1 MSPRRA
7 TLRDVAEQAGVSVS
21 TASRALSGFPAI
33 STTTRDRVEK
43 AAREL
48 NYLPNLQARGL
59 RNSNSAA
66 IGLTVPSLVNPYF
79 AEMATAIQQAAERDG
94 YSTVTASTHE
104 DATQFDAALRVFQ
117 SQQLSGFIIV
127 PAAESADA
135 IEELK
140 QNGHLIVQVDRRLQ
154 GLDLPSVVSDPEVS
168 IHEAVGLLYEN
179 GHRRIGYL
187 AEPSSTSTGV
197 QRLACFESAVAN
209 HPDLEPV
216 IYRGGYRREEGHAGT
231 MTLLRDQVTAVI
243 AGDSMM
249 TTGALEACY
258 EMGMQPGVDL
268 ALIGFDDQPAFR
280 IQPAPLTVIDQNV
293 TELGRRAWAKLHA
306 MLQGEDY
313 ESEEVLP
320 TRLIVRESSKRTAQP
335 RARQSDIQQ
344 SDHFKEVQG

>member
-135 IEELK
+135 IEGLK
-140 QNGHLIVQVDRRLQ
+140 QNC
-154 GLDLPSVVSDPEVS
+154 
-168 IHEAVGLLYEN
+168 LLY
-179 GHRRIGYL
+179 
-187 AEPSSTSTGV
+187 TSD
-197 QRLACFESAVAN
+197 AADE
-209 HPDLEPV
+209 
-216 IYRGGYRREEGHAGT
+216 
-231 MTLLRDQVTAVI
+231 
-243 AGDSMM
+243 
-249 TTGALEACY
+249 
-258 EMGMQPGVDL
+258 
-268 ALIGFDDQPAFR
+268 
-280 IQPAPLTVIDQNV
+280 
-293 TELGRRAWAKLHA
+293 
-306 MLQGEDY
+306 
-313 ESEEVLP
+313 
-320 TRLIVRESSKRTAQP
+320 
-335 RARQSDIQQ
+335 
-344 SDHFKEVQG
+344 

>member
-33 STTTRDRVEK
+33 STSTRDRVEK
-43 AAREL
+43 VAREL
-48 NYLPNLQARGL
+48 NYLPNLPAKGQR
-59 RNSNSAA
+59 SSTSAA

-79 AEMATAIQQAAERDG
+79 AEMATAIQEAAERDG
-94 YSTVTASTHE
+94 YSTVMASTHE

-127 PAAESADA
+127 PAAESAEA
-135 IEELK
+135 IEDLR
-140 QNGHLIVQVDRRLQ
+140 QSGHPIVQVDRTLP
-154 GLDLPSVVSDPEVS
+154 GLDLPSVVSDPEGS
-168 IHEAVGLLYEN
+168 IHEAVRLLYEN

-197 QRLACFESAVAN
+197 RRLACFESAVARF
-209 HPDLEPV
+209 PDLEPV
-216 IYRGGYRREEGHAGT
+216 VYRGGYRREEGHAGT
-231 MTLLRDQVTAVI
+231 ITLLRDQVTAVI

-258 EMGMQPGVDL
+258 EMGMQPGVDF
-268 ALIGFDDQPAFR
+268 ALVGFDDQPAFR

-306 MLQGEDY
+306 MLLGNEY
-313 ESEEVLP
+313 EPEEVLP
-320 TRLIVRESSKRTAQP
+320 TRLIVRESCKYSVQQNVQP
-335 RARQSDIQQ
+335 RTN
-344 SDHFKEVQG
+344 